1 MRKENETSG
10 GLSKPTGQSAS
21 RAGTPAVQSRTSAL
35 ATVGRKIKI
44 RGEVTGEE
52 DLLIE
57 GYFEGSVDLRS
68 HSVTVGSEG
77 SVKASIRGRTVII
90 EGKVQGDL
98 AAEEQIVLLSSASVE
113 GDLAAPRV
121 VLEDG
126 AYFRGG
132 VDMGDGSASTGPS
145 DIGKRS
151 GKSATVTHTAED
163 DDRSGQAKL
172 TVS

>member
-1 MRKENETSG
+1 MRRENETPDRPT
-10 GLSKPTGQSAS
+10 KP
-21 RAGTPAVQSRTSAL
+21 AGRLAQNVGTATPRSRTPEL

-57 GYFEGSVDLRS
+57 GLLEGSVDLRS

-77 SVKASIRGRTVII
+77 SVKANIRGRIVII

-132 VDMGDGSASTGPS
+132 VDMGDSSASTGS
-145 DIGKRS
+145 DGPRKQPE
-151 GKSATVTHTAED
+151 KTVRTNQPGED
-163 DDRSGQAKL
+163 DDRSAQARL